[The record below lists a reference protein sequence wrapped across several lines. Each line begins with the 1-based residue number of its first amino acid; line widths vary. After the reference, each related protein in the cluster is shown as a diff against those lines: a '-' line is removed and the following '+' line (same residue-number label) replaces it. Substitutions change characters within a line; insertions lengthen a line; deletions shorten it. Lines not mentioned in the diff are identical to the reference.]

1 MSEQPERVEGQQPP
15 SSDTTPVPSERS
27 RRIKDFWQLHIPL
40 IVVVGFCAF
49 ATIVEYRRAQEGVD
63 RAWVYTFQWP
73 IIGAFA
79 FIVWNRYRK
88 HGSITKSISRYFR
101 DRAARFEAEASAA
114 EASGS
119 EADSPAEPIDPDE
132 LAWREHVRELRRN
145 DPAGGPPGSATD

>member
-1 MSEQPERVEGQQPP
+1 MTDVPDPTLPDEPRPP
-15 SSDTTPVPSERS
+15 SQPSERS
-27 RRIKDFWQLHIPL
+27 RRVKDFWQLHIPL
-40 IVVVGFCAF
+40 VVVLAFCTF

-101 DRAARFEAEASAA
+101 DRAARFEAEAKATEERL
-114 EASGS
+114 EAT
-119 EADSPAEPIDPDE
+119 APAEPMDPDE

-145 DPAGGPPGSATD
+145 DPAGGPPTS

>member
-1 MSEQPERVEGQQPP
+1 MTDVPDATPLDEPSQPSPQ
-15 SSDTTPVPSERS
+15 SERS
-27 RRIKDFWQLHIPL
+27 RRIKDIWQLHIPL
-40 IVVVGFCAF
+40 VVVVAFCTF

-101 DRAARFEAEASAA
+101 DRAARFEAEAAAAEQGSAA
-114 EASGS
+114 PA
-119 EADSPAEPIDPDE
+119 AAEPADPDE
-132 LAWREHVRELRRN
+132 MAWREHVRELRRN
-145 DPAGGPPGSATD
+145 DPAGGPPGN

>member
-1 MSEQPERVEGQQPP
+1 MTDAPDTVPSPESSPEPQQ
-15 SSDTTPVPSERS
+15 SERS
-27 RRIKDFWQLHIPL
+27 RRLKDLWQLHIPL
-40 IVVVGFCAF
+40 IVVLAFCTF
-49 ATIVEYRRAQEGVD
+49 ATVVEYRRAQEGVD

-101 DRAARFEAEASAA
+101 DRAARFEAEAAA
-114 EASGS
+114 TEM
-119 EADSPAEPIDPDE
+119 AERAAQPVDPDE

-145 DPAGGPPGSATD
+145 DPAGGPPGS

>member
-1 MSEQPERVEGQQPP
+1 MSDESTESQQEP
-15 SSDTTPVPSERS
+15 PSERS

-40 IVVVGFCAF
+40 VVVLAFCTF

-88 HGSITKSISRYFR
+88 HGSITTSISRYFR
-101 DRAARFEAEASAA
+101 ERAARFEAEANAA
-114 EASGS
+114 EEDSTPTAPP
-119 EADSPAEPIDPDE
+119 EAVDPDE
-132 LAWREHVRELRRN
+132 LAWRQHVRELRRN
-145 DPAGGPPGSATD
+145 DPAGGPPGP

>member
-1 MSEQPERVEGQQPP
+1 MSDESTESQQQPQ
-15 SSDTTPVPSERS
+15 SERS

-40 IVVVGFCAF
+40 VVVLAFCTF

-88 HGSITKSISRYFR
+88 HGSITKSISGYFR
-101 DRAARFEAEASAA
+101 ERAARFEAEANAA
-114 EASGS
+114 EEGS
-119 EADSPAEPIDPDE
+119 TAPAPPEPVDPDE

-145 DPAGGPPGSATD
+145 DPAGGPPGP